1 MLVIFGNLKR
11 LTIMEFIN
19 SVVEWYMANLNY
31 FTVAFLMLIE
41 SSFIPFPSEV
51 IIPFAAYKAAQ
62 GGLNI
67 FGVVLAGT
75 LGALAG
81 ALINYY
87 LAVYLGRPIVYR
99 FAESKAGRMFLLS
112 EEKVVH
118 AENYFNRNG
127 KSSTLIGRLVPA
139 VRQLISIPAGLARM
153 NLRDF
158 ILYTFVG
165 AGIWNIILALIGY
178 FIYDIKDQI
187 FPYLEYILYGFG
199 AAFVIYLLMKSIK
212 SRKAK
217 RSSES
222 GNELQS

>member
-1 MLVIFGNLKR
+1 
-11 LTIMEFIN
+11 MEFIN

-222 GNELQS
+222 GNELHS

>member
-1 MLVIFGNLKR
+1 
-11 LTIMEFIN
+11 MEFIN

-139 VRQLISIPAGLARM
+139 VRQFISIPAGLARM

>member
-1 MLVIFGNLKR
+1 
-11 LTIMEFIN
+11 MEFIN

-41 SSFIPFPSEV
+41 SSFMPFPSEV

>member
-1 MLVIFGNLKR
+1 
-11 LTIMEFIN
+11 MEFIN

-99 FAESKAGRMFLLS
+99 FAGSKAGRMFLLS

-118 AENYFNRNG
+118 AENYFNRNS

-158 ILYTFVG
+158 ILYTFIG
-165 AGIWNIILALIGY
+165 ACIWNIILALIGY
-178 FIYDIKDQI
+178 FIYDIKDRI
-187 FPYLEYILYGFG
+187 FPYLEFILYGFG
-199 AAFVIYLLMKSIK
+199 AVFIIYLLMKSIK
-212 SRKAK
+212 SRKTK